1 MVRNTEMRMM
11 VNITFF
17 VIIVLKFYILLCLYP
32 FPLTAFHFDNC
43 DGKSILGGGGVKN
56 NRLSENIRDK
66 LCKISR
72 NIIIITTAGIIICVK
87 KQLSIREYSG
97 KISRIIITS
106 LIIFGVKIFG
116 TNRAKFHEPQ
126 SPS

>member
-1 MVRNTEMRMM
+1 MGRNTEMRMM

-43 DGKSILGGGGVKN
+43 DGKSILGGVGVKN

-72 NIIIITTAGIIICVK
+72 TITIITTNDIIIFSRK
-87 KQLSIREYSG
+87 ATDYSG
-97 KISRIIITS
+97 I
-106 LIIFGVKIFG
+106 LG
-116 TNRAKFHEPQ
+116 TEF
-126 SPS
+126 